1 MQKKMIRTRRS
12 SISISYIARSVTSA
26 QNKNHD
32 VNENPN
38 KEEREF
44 MDQYDEKS
52 ESEKLLTKETP
63 MSATKKALLQL

>member
-38 KEEREF
+38 NEEREF

-52 ESEKLLTKETP
+52 ESEKLLTKETL
-63 MSATKKALLQL
+63 MSCIKKALLQL

>member
-1 MQKKMIRTRRS
+1 MIRTRRG

-32 VNENPN
+32 VNKNPN
-38 KEEREF
+38 NEEREF

-52 ESEKLLTKETP
+52 ESEKLLTRETP
-63 MSATKKALLQL
+63 MSCIKKALLQL